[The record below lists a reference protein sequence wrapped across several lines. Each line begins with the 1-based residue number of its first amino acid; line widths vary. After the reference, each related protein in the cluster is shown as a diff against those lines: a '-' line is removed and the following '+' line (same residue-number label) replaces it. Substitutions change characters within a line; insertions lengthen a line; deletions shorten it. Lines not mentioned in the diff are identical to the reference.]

1 MILLFS
7 NESKKFADYSHF
19 PRFHLLRLTNIGI
32 VYNMLAEATISSPVT
47 KLALAPWATRQQT
60 GLFVF
65 CTDQGAKVSTAFG
78 TSTRTFVRDN
88 IVN

>member
-1 MILLFS
+1 MEVKILP
-7 NESKKFADYSHF
+7 DYIPF
-19 PRFHLLRLTNIGI
+19 PRFHLFKLTNIGI

-65 CTDQGAKVSTAFG
+65 CTDQGAKVSTAFV